1 MDSGVVGVW
10 GVVDGATPVEVLE
23 HLICQG
29 AADLTAA
36 ERDWMLAI
44 AEFDRREAY
53 LSWAAP
59 TCATWLSQYAGVDIR
74 AARERVRVA
83 RALAAHPVLSAA
95 MASGELSYSKVR
107 ALTRIADAGTMV
119 AWIDLAVSATTNQ
132 LERLISA
139 YRSQLP
145 GDPDGEDR
153 QHLSRCVDHRRAEDG
168 SMVITVRLPAA
179 DGVTFLSALEQF
191 VAPAQRDADGG
202 WVPVACRRA
211 DAAVEMALAAAD
223 HHGCTGGRNVE
234 DALVTVHTDLD
245 TLTRHH
251 HTGHGGHGS
260 HESCDHENDGQAD
273 DGHEHG
279 EFEHHGPDEHGHD
292 KHERGLDA
300 GVCVIS
306 GSGDAVSHPV
316 AVPVQTVLRMMCS
329 SLVEGMLVD
338 PDGNPLMMGRRIR
351 VVRGAIRRALNARDT
366 CCRFPGCTRQGRLQG
381 HHCGDYWTENGVTD
395 IDNMLRLCRFHHRW
409 VHEGGWH
416 TVPHPDTGFEFHAPD
431 GRTLLAAPAATADPT
446 RVRATGRH
454 YRARPGTWYGDRLD
468 LDLAISNIASHARRA
483 ASQLPD
489 QRLIRTPQ
497 EVPRQQTLT
506 R

>member
-1 MDSGVVGVW
+1 MGTDTAETGAVVGVAGLSGVV
-10 GVVDGATPVEVLE
+10 DDATPVEVLE

-83 RALAAHPVLSAA
+83 RALVAHPVLSGA

-107 ALTRIADAGTMV
+107 ALTRIADASTMV
-119 AWIDLAVSATTNQ
+119 AWIDLAVSSTTNQ

-139 YRSQLP
+139 YRSQQP

-153 QHLSRCVDHRRAEDG
+153 QHLSRCVDHRRADDG

-191 VAPAQRDADGG
+191 VAPAHRDADGG

-223 HHGCTGGRNVE
+223 HRSCTGGRPVE
-234 DALVTVHTDLD
+234 DALVTIHADLD
-245 TLTRHH
+245 TLTRQ
-251 HTGHGGHGS
+251 HTQQVHG
-260 HESCDHENDGQAD
+260 
-273 DGHEHG
+273 DGHEH
-279 EFEHHGPDEHGHD
+279 EHEHGHDEHGHE
-292 KHERGLDA
+292 HEPVGAGL
-300 GVCVIS
+300 CVIS
-306 GSGDAVSHPV
+306 GSGDAVAHPV

-351 VVRGAIRRALNARDT
+351 VARGAIRRALNARDT

-416 TVPHPDTGFEFHAPD
+416 TIPHPDTGFEFHAPD
-431 GRTLLAAPAATADPT
+431 GRTLPAAPAVTADPA

-454 YRARPGTWYGDRLD
+454 QRARPGVWYGDRLD

-483 ASQLPD
+483 ATQLPD
-489 QRLIRTPQ
+489 HRLIRTP
-497 EVPRQQTLT
+497 
-506 R
+506 